1 MDASWPPVLIRE
13 ERHED
18 RDGVQQVPH
27 RSAGPSGE
35 LRSLPEDRGGPGLHL
50 PQGGGQE
57 TAPAPLR
64 THLVEGADGGITE
77 RSLGGAAEE
86 LEHCG
91 ETDTGAGLPGSPG
104 APTRGRDRAQWQGTH
119 ARALRLR
126 PAVSLLVPPPQPR
139 RQPSSPW
146 ASGPRTDPWARLQP
160 PSGSHAGA
168 YGAGQRAENC
178 LPCPRESPHAC
189 KAAPVSPHFTDTEA
203 KAQRGRATEGTRP
216 AARKWQ
222 NQD

>member
-1 MDASWPPVLIRE
+1 MIRE

-35 LRSLPEDRGGPGLHL
+35 LRSLLEDRGGPGLHL
-50 PQGGGQE
+50 PQGGSRE
-57 TAPAPLR
+57 TPPAPLRPLR

-91 ETDTGAGLPGSPG
+91 ETNKGAGLPGSPG
-104 APTRGRDRAQWQGTH
+104 APTRGRDRAQRRGTR

-126 PAVSLLVPPPQPR
+126 PAVFLLVPPPQPR
-139 RQPSSPW
+139 RQPFSAW
-146 ASGPRTDPWARLQP
+146 APEPRMDPWAHLQP
-160 PSGSHAGA
+160 PSGSHVGA
-168 YGAGQRAENC
+168 
-178 LPCPRESPHAC
+178 
-189 KAAPVSPHFTDTEA
+189 
-203 KAQRGRATEGTRP
+203 
-216 AARKWQ
+216 
-222 NQD
+222 